1 MKKVIGV
8 FKTILINTRSDL
20 LCKKLGLNFSSKELN
35 LEYALSL
42 QNDSGESSEGR
53 PETLSCKGWY
63 FLFPQALLRE
73 AGAVVFSPTSLE
85 PALLTDHST
94 ASSKFLQMAWKMSL

>member
-42 QNDSGESSEGR
+42 QNDSGESS
-53 PETLSCKGWY
+53 
-63 FLFPQALLRE
+63 
-73 AGAVVFSPTSLE
+73 
-85 PALLTDHST
+85 
-94 ASSKFLQMAWKMSL
+94 